1 MDINVSGQPEATE
14 TSEVK
19 HLRFSLDEAGLA
31 ALAASPL
38 LTAAPSPVRARRLQD
53 RFFDTEE
60 FALARHG
67 ITLFLRKAGR
77 GARMALLHEG
87 EMLEATLPTPAPDLA
102 AFGPDWQAA
111 LTGILKDAPL
121 GEVASASI
129 RQTIRKLGSAE
140 LAFETGHLATNGQ
153 KLAFSELQ
161 ISAPAATLPETALA
175 LAARFTLRLQPLPPG
190 PRAVRLAG
198 GPPPAVQ
205 KAAPGLHGEPCLDE
219 AVQHIIS
226 ACLEQFRA
234 NWPVFF
240 EGDEVGAVHQMRV
253 AMRRLRSA
261 LGLFNRALPTPEFLT
276 LREEAKRIAG
286 TMGEARNWDVFIAM
300 LHAGPAAAFPNEV
313 GFVGLEAQCAAHR
326 QAGYTLVRELLE
338 DPATTRFL
346 LKAEAFIARR
356 GWRGG
361 LPTEALPR
369 LAEPARPFGAECLE
383 RLHRKVRKRGRH
395 LAGLPAHDRH
405 LVRIELK
412 KLRYAAEFF
421 GNLFAPR
428 GRVRQFNRAAAA
440 LQEELGKLNDMATAE
455 GLAIRLQGGT
465 PEALR
470 ALGIVLGWTAHAAL
484 GEPRA
489 LNAAWKDF
497 QNAKLFT

>member
-1 MDINVSGQPEATE
+1 MTSQPEA
-14 TSEVK
+14 SESPAIK
-19 HLRFSLDEAGLA
+19 PLRFSLDEAGLA

-38 LTAAPSPVRARRLQD
+38 LAPAPSPARPRRVQD
-53 RFFDTEE
+53 RFFDTEN
-60 FALARHG
+60 FALAHHG
-67 ITLFLRKAGR
+67 ITLYLRKAGR
-77 GARMALLHEG
+77 GASMVLLHEG
-87 EMLEATLPTPAPDLA
+87 EMLRAMLPTQAPDLA

-121 GEVASASI
+121 GEVASASL

-140 LAFETGHLATNGQ
+140 LAFETGHLTAHGQ

-198 GPPPAVQ
+198 GPPQAVQ
-205 KAAPGLHGEPCLDE
+205 KAAPGLQGEPCLDE
-219 AVQHIIS
+219 AVQHVIS
-226 ACLEQFRA
+226 ACLDQFRA
-234 NWPVFF
+234 NWAVFY

-253 AMRRLRSA
+253 ALRRLRSA
-261 LGLFNRALPTPEFLT
+261 LGLFNRALPTPEFRT

-300 LHAGPAAAFPNEV
+300 LHDGPAAAFPNEV
-313 GFVGLEAQCAAHR
+313 GFVALEAQCTAHR
-326 QAGYTLVRELLE
+326 QAGYKLVRELLE

-346 LKAEAFIARR
+346 LMAEGFIAKR

-369 LAEPARPFGAECLE
+369 LAQPARSFGAECLE

-395 LAGLPAHDRH
+395 LGGLPAHDRH
-405 LVRIELK
+405 MVRIELK

-428 GRVRQFNRAAAA
+428 GRVRHFNRAAAA

-484 GEPRA
+484 GDPRA

-497 QNAKLFT
+497 QDARLFT